1 MKKSLIAI
9 SLALAHLAAQAAGT
23 ATGLVVTTAV
33 EKPGFAFVTNSVN
46 ATGKPACATQNR
58 WAMDLSTNSG
68 KAMYATLIA
77 AKATGSTV
85 YMLGN
90 GSCSI
95 VLDTE
100 DLYYIVV
107 SN

>member
-1 MKKSLIAI
+1 MPLRSN
-9 SLALAHLAAQAAGT
+9 AHAERRAKRVRSSMELDRGDI
-23 ATGLVVTTAV
+23 
-33 EKPGFAFVTNSVN
+33 EPGFAFVTNSVN